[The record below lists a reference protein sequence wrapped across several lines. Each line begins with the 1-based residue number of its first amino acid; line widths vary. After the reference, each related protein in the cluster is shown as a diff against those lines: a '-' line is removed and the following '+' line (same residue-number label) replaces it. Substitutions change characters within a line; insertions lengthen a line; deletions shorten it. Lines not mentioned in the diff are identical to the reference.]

1 MKSTKTFARIA
12 IGMLAVPGIA
22 LAVVAIWGAF
32 LPREHT
38 STVSRTIAA
47 PADAVYAALTDVRS
61 FPQWREGVDRVDV
74 VEESAEL
81 IRFKEF
87 GEHGELAFELE
98 RVDPRRIESR
108 IAGEDRAFGGT
119 WTYELAPEGD
129 RTRVT
134 ITEDGWVDNVIFR
147 FLAKYVFGHD
157 ATQNQ
162 YLSSLE
168 ARFGS

>member
-1 MKSTKTFARIA
+1 VKKATFARVA
-12 IGMLAVPGIA
+12 IGALAVPGVA
-22 LAVVAIWGAF
+22 LAVVAIWGSL

-47 PADAVYAALTDVRS
+47 PADAVSAALTDVRS
-61 FPQWREGVDRVDV
+61 FPRWREGVERVEVLD
-74 VEESAEL
+74 ESADR

-87 GEHGELAFELE
+87 GEHGEFEFALE

-108 IAGEDRAFGGT
+108 IVGEDQGFGGT
-119 WTYELAPEGD
+119 WTFELAPAGD
-129 RTRVT
+129 STRVT

-147 FLAKYVFGHD
+147 FLSKYAFGHD
-157 ATQNQ
+157 ATQNE

-168 ARFGS
+168 ARFNR